1 MIKYFVG
8 IGLSNQSIICGGNRY
23 LSIIGRSFLYW
34 YKMYQSINL
43 EGFISNIVEINSESF
58 LVGQSHNKRIIIFSS
73 KTYEKLYEIN
83 NIYSISKISN
93 KFIGI
98 AGYEKDQDKEIIAC
112 FYFYYLLKQK
122 KL

>member
-58 LVGQSHNKRIIIFSS
+58 LVGQSHNKRIINFQV
-73 KTYEKLYEIN
+73 KHMKN
-83 NIYSISKISN
+83 CMK
-93 KFIGI
+93 
-98 AGYEKDQDKEIIAC
+98 
-112 FYFYYLLKQK
+112 
-122 KL
+122 